1 MYQVNININIMVG
14 NSIKSVIN
22 TNASVKSKEH
32 HACEKDYTWNP
43 FTCTGQ
49 KNAIYLEVICDEII
63 KTVPTKSF
71 LSKTVRTNFDEKS

>member
-1 MYQVNININIMVG
+1 MNQVNININIMVG

-43 FTCTGQ
+43 FTCTG
-49 KNAIYLEVICDEII
+49 
-63 KTVPTKSF
+63 
-71 LSKTVRTNFDEKS
+71 

>member
-32 HACEKDYTWNP
+32 QACEKDYTWNP
-43 FTCTGQ
+43 FTCTG
-49 KNAIYLEVICDEII
+49 
-63 KTVPTKSF
+63 
-71 LSKTVRTNFDEKS
+71 